1 MNKLESTANA
11 TEGDTTMRF
20 FTATALAAL
29 IAAPALAEGWKDDYQ
44 VLKFGILS
52 SENEQDR
59 LMRNEPL
66 RIYLEDMLGVQ
77 VEIFTAGNYDGV
89 IQAIAADQIEIARLG
104 SSAYAAAYTATDGGV
119 IPTLTTLAKDGST
132 GYYSIVVTRCDSGI
146 TSLEDAKGK
155 VHAFADPDST
165 SGYAVPYFNMIER
178 EGFKPEDHF
187 GTVTFSGSHEAG
199 VTGVVNG
206 TFDTAATYQDN
217 DAAGIYQRME
227 EKGMIEPGLV
237 CKIWESPEITSGPW
251 TFRKNL
257 PEALIEEVSAAIESF
272 PTADPEGYKL
282 YSSFTEDDPN
292 PEIGFTRVDSERYQ
306 WIVDMRAWIK
316 EQRRSGS

>member
-1 MNKLESTANA
+1 
-11 TEGDTTMRF
+11 MRF
-20 FTATALAAL
+20 LTTTALLAL
-29 IAAPALAEGWKDDYQ
+29 TAAPALAESWKEDYQ
-44 VLKFGILS
+44 VIKFGILS
-52 SENEQDR
+52 GENEQDR

-66 RIYLEDMLGVQ
+66 RVYLEETLGVD

-89 IQAIAADQIEIARLG
+89 IQAVAANQIEVARFG
-104 SSAYAAAYTATDGGV
+104 SSAYAAVYTETDGGV
-119 IPTLTTLAKDGST
+119 VPTLTTRKENGNT

-146 TSLEDAKGK
+146 ETLDDAEGK

-165 SGYAVPYFNMIER
+165 SGYAVPYYNMVNR

-199 VTGVVNG
+199 VSGVVNG
-206 TFDTAATYQDN
+206 TFDTAATYQNN
-217 DAAGIYQRME
+217 DTDGIYQRMVD
-227 EKGMIEPGLV
+227 KGMIDEGVV

-257 PEALIEEVSAAIESF
+257 PEQLIEDVTAAIESF
-272 PTADPEGYKL
+272 PEADPEGYKL
-282 YSSFTEDDPN
+282 YSSWTADNPN
-292 PEIGFTRVDSERYQ
+292 PDAGFVRVDHDRYQ

-316 EQRRSGS
+316 DQRRAGS